1 MTDKQ
6 TAPEYLARK
15 GQGSMSTEDL
25 ATVVKTALSECV
37 SFVDELSD
45 DRAKATRYYKGD
57 PFGNEEEGRS
67 QVVLTE
73 VADAVDAMLPDLMRI
88 AFPPGEHAVEFVP
101 NNASAV
107 EMAEQQTDYVRYVV
121 EQDNAGFLRAMDVVK
136 DGLVRRLGIFKWGW
150 DDSTTK
156 AYRQEGIAAEQLT
169 ALAGDPE
176 IEITAAS
183 QREDGTFD
191 VDLTRTLKNGRAWVE
206 SVPPEEFL
214 YNRSARRIDTAIILA
229 HRTEKTRGEL
239 LAMGVK
245 AKDLDE
251 HGGADDASSDLRTN
265 TEAQSR
271 RDGVSGFSEDPD
283 LGEATSKILYTEALM
298 TVDFDGDGIAEL
310 RKICSIGGAYWPVS
324 NLPADDINFSVF
336 TPYPEPH
343 TLLGRSV
350 ADKTMDMQ
358 KINSSIFRGILDSL
372 SLAIF
377 PRMAYL
383 EGQASVADIMNTAI
397 GAPMRERVTG
407 AIRPVIVP
415 FTGAEAIPLLAL
427 TQEVIE
433 RRTGKPKGAAGL
445 DADALQST
453 TKSAADA
460 VLAGGQG
467 QMELMARVF
476 CEMALKPLF
485 LGIGRLLAK
494 KQPKARMVRLRG
506 KWVEIDPRQWTQQM
520 DVTVNVALG
529 ASQTEK
535 KVQALMAVA
544 SEHKEIAQLLGLN
557 NPLVGLGRIRA
568 TREKILMLS
577 GIKDVDT
584 HYAPLPLDYQ
594 PPPQPPQPDP
604 EQAWIE
610 AEKEMNHKKTMAE
623 LAIKA
628 DQLQLDRE
636 KAEWDHAF
644 QMRKLDADM
653 AIKKYVAD
661 VSHEH
666 DVEKAEAELALKG
679 QSQLHDQH
687 LERDSHEHE
696 KAMQEDKQAHEKE
709 MAARAADTADKAAT
723 MKKPKA

>member
-1 MTDKQ
+1 
-6 TAPEYLARK
+6 
-15 GQGSMSTEDL
+15 
-25 ATVVKTALSECV
+25 
-37 SFVDELSD
+37 
-45 DRAKATRYYKGD
+45 
-57 PFGNEEEGRS
+57 
-67 QVVLTE
+67 
-73 VADAVDAMLPDLMRI
+73 
-88 AFPPGEHAVEFVP
+88 
-101 NNASAV
+101 
-107 EMAEQQTDYVRYVV
+107 
-121 EQDNAGFLRAMDVVK
+121 
-136 DGLVRRLGIFKWGW
+136 
-150 DDSTTK
+150 
-156 AYRQEGIAAEQLT
+156 
-169 ALAGDPE
+169 
-176 IEITAAS
+176 
-183 QREDGTFD
+183 
-191 VDLTRTLKNGRAWVE
+191 
-206 SVPPEEFL
+206 
-214 YNRSARRIDTAIILA
+214 
-229 HRTEKTRGEL
+229 
-239 LAMGVK
+239 
-245 AKDLDE
+245 
-251 HGGADDASSDLRTN
+251 
-265 TEAQSR
+265 
-271 RDGVSGFSEDPD
+271 
-283 LGEATSKILYTEALM
+283 
-298 TVDFDGDGIAEL
+298 
-310 RKICSIGGAYWPVS
+310 
-324 NLPADDINFSVF
+324 
-336 TPYPEPH
+336 
-343 TLLGRSV
+343 
-350 ADKTMDMQ
+350 
-358 KINSSIFRGILDSL
+358 
-372 SLAIF
+372 
-377 PRMAYL
+377 
-383 EGQASVADIMNTAI
+383 
-397 GAPMRERVTG
+397 
-407 AIRPVIVP
+407 
-415 FTGAEAIPLLAL
+415 
-427 TQEVIE
+427 
-433 RRTGKPKGAAGL
+433 
-445 DADALQST
+445 
-453 TKSAADA
+453 
-460 VLAGGQG
+460 
-467 QMELMARVF
+467 MELMARVF

-544 SEHKEIAQLLGLN
+544 SEQKEIAELLGLN

-661 VSHEH
+661 VSSQH

-709 MAARAADTADKAAT
+709 MASRAADTADKAAT
-723 MKKPKA
+723 MKKKETK